1 MPDLYGPSEAPVQIG
16 EETPIISSSHH
27 QDAPSFSH
35 ACTCRVVH
43 IEIEI
48 VKTVWQRTKT
58 FSEMSSVICFT
69 FQGAISHSDA
79 LISHFNLQATK
90 VSETL
95 GKELVCLEEVEEQA
109 DRR

>member
-1 MPDLYGPSEAPVQIG
+1 
-16 EETPIISSSHH
+16 
-27 QDAPSFSH
+27 
-35 ACTCRVVH
+35 
-43 IEIEI
+43 
-48 VKTVWQRTKT
+48 
-58 FSEMSSVICFT
+58 MSSVICFT

-79 LISHFNLQATK
+79 LISSFNLQATK

>member
-1 MPDLYGPSEAPVQIG
+1 
-16 EETPIISSSHH
+16 
-27 QDAPSFSH
+27 
-35 ACTCRVVH
+35 
-43 IEIEI
+43 
-48 VKTVWQRTKT
+48 
-58 FSEMSSVICFT
+58 MSSVICFT